1 MRIVWLA
8 EAGIPVLYATARTD
22 ATQSADVDVTALPA
36 LQHILIDAESRQHL
50 VLRAHGV
57 ILQIEVDGAD
67 VIQGPVILEFRVH
80 SQLRRSGLQLIMM
93 DRFLSG
99 TAPRSPPR
107 PIWTAQARKLRDAI
121 IALDG
126 RAAGA
131 SHREVAI
138 AIYGQAKVESEWGP
152 AGLRDLVRRDLD
164 RGLKLAMGGYRDL
177 LRQGW

>member
-1 MRIVWLA
+1 MLR
-8 EAGIPVLYATARTD
+8 ATAR
-22 ATQSADVDVTALPA
+22 ADTTRSTGVDVTALSS

-57 ILQIEVDGAD
+57 ILQIAVEGVD
-67 VIQGPVILEFRVH
+67 VIQGPVILDFHAH
-80 SQLRRSGLQLIMM
+80 SQLRRSGHQLIMM

-99 TAPRSPPR
+99 TAPRSPPKR
-107 PIWTAQARKLRDAI
+107 IWTSQARKLRDAI

-138 AIYGQAKVESEWGP
+138 VIYGQTKVEREWAP

-164 RGLKLAMGGYRDL
+164 RGLKLAMGGYREL

>member
-1 MRIVWLA
+1 MP
-8 EAGIPVLYATARTD
+8 G
-22 ATQSADVDVTALPA
+22 

-57 ILQIEVDGAD
+57 ILQIAIEGAD
-67 VIQGPVILEFRVH
+67 VIHGPVILDFHIR
-80 SQLRRSGLQLIMM
+80 SQLRRSGHQLIMV

-99 TAPRSPPR
+99 NAPRSPPK
-107 PIWTAQARKLRDAI
+107 PNWTSQARKLRDAI

-138 AIYGQAKVESEWGP
+138 VIYGRAKVESEWGP
-152 AGLRDLVRRDLD
+152 AGLRDLVRRDLG

>member
-1 MRIVWLA
+1 MWRGD
-8 EAGIPVLYATARTD
+8 AGMPVLHATARADD
-22 ATQSADVDVTALPA
+22 ARSTGIDVTALPG
-36 LQHILIDAESRQHL
+36 LQHILIDPDGCQHL

-57 ILQIEVDGAD
+57 ALQIEIDGAD
-67 VIQGPVILEFRVH
+67 VIRGPVNLVLHAAHQR
-80 SQLRRSGLQLIMM
+80 LRRAGRQLIMV

-99 TAPRSPPR
+99 TAPRSPPK
-107 PIWTAQARKLRDAI
+107 PIWTSQARKLRDAI

-131 SHREVAI
+131 SHREVASV
-138 AIYGQAKVESEWGP
+138 IYGQAKVESQWGP

-164 RGLKLAMGGYRDL
+164 RGLKLAMGGYRDV

>member
-1 MRIVWLA
+1 MPDSGLPALR
-8 EAGIPVLYATARTD
+8 ATARAEVTG
-22 ATQSADVDVTALPA
+22 SAGIDVTVLPA
-36 LQHILIDAESRQHL
+36 LQHILIDADARQHL

-57 ILQIEVDGAD
+57 ILQIVVDGAD
-67 VIQGPVILEFRVH
+67 VIRGPVILDFNVH
-80 SQLRRSGLQLIMM
+80 SQLRRSGHQLIMM

-99 TAPRSPPR
+99 TAPRSPAIPA
-107 PIWTAQARKLRDAI
+107 WTSQARKLRDAI

-131 SHREVAI
+131 SHRDVAI
-138 AIYGQAKVESEWGP
+138 VIYGRAKVESEWRP

>member
-1 MRIVWLA
+1 M
-8 EAGIPVLYATARTD
+8 PVLRATART
-22 ATQSADVDVTALPA
+22 VTSPSSGIDIAALPA
-36 LQHILIDAESRQHL
+36 LQHILIDDASLQHL

-57 ILQIEVDGAD
+57 VLQVVVDGAD
-67 VIQGPVILEFRVH
+67 VIRGPVILGFHVH
-80 SQLRRSGLQLIMM
+80 SQLRRSGHQLIMM
-93 DRFLSG
+93 DRLLSG
-99 TAPRSPPR
+99 TAPRSPSKPV
-107 PIWTAQARKLRDAI
+107 WTPQARKLRNAI

-138 AIYGQAKVESEWGP
+138 AIYGQAKVASEWRP

-164 RGLKLAMGGYRDL
+164 RGLKLVAGGYRDL

>member
-1 MRIVWLA
+1 M
-8 EAGIPVLYATARTD
+8 LYAIARSD
-22 ATQSADVDVTALPA
+22 AAQSNGIDVTAVPG
-36 LQHILIDAESRQHL
+36 LQQILIDANGRQHL

-57 ILQIEVDGAD
+57 ILQVEVEGAD
-67 VIQGPVILEFRVH
+67 VTHGPALLEFYVH
-80 SQLRRSGLQLIMM
+80 SQLRRSGHQLIMM

-99 TAPRSPPR
+99 SAPKSPPN
-107 PIWTAQARKLRDAI
+107 PVWTSQARKLRDAI

-138 AIYGQAKVESEWGP
+138 VIYGRAKVESEWGP

>member
-1 MRIVWLA
+1 MLH
-8 EAGIPVLYATARTD
+8 ATARAGT
-22 ATQSADVDVTALPA
+22 TRSVGVDVTALSS

-57 ILQIEVDGAD
+57 ILQIAVEGVD
-67 VIQGPVILEFRVH
+67 VIHGPVILDFHVH
-80 SQLRRSGLQLIMM
+80 SQLRRAGHQLIMM
-93 DRFLSG
+93 DRFLTG
-99 TAPRSPPR
+99 AAPRSPPK
-107 PIWTAQARKLRDAI
+107 PIWTSQARKLRDAI

-138 AIYGQAKVESEWGP
+138 VIYGQAKVESEWGP

>member
-1 MRIVWLA
+1 MPELH
-8 EAGIPVLYATARTD
+8 ATARAD
-22 ATQSADVDVTALPA
+22 SAQSAGVDVRAMPG

-57 ILQIEVDGAD
+57 ILQIAVDGAD
-67 VIQGPVILEFRVH
+67 EVKGPEFLDFHVH
-80 SQLRRSGLQLIMM
+80 SQLRRSGHQLIML

-99 TAPRSPPR
+99 TAPRSPPKR
-107 PIWTAQARKLRDAI
+107 IWTSQARKLRDAI

-138 AIYGQAKVESEWGP
+138 VIYGQTKVEREWAP